1 MNQVESIRPLLAL
14 LVSLVGTALI
24 VLTRKRPNLREGCS
38 LVAAILKFLI
48 VASMLPVVLSG
59 HTLHY
64 TLLSF
69 LPGISLSFRVD
80 ALGILFALIASFLWI
95 VATIYSIGYMRALS
109 EQAQTRY
116 YACFA
121 VTLSATIGVAF
132 SANLAA
138 LYLFYEIL
146 TLITYPLVA
155 HKGTDEAVAGARKY
169 LVYLLGTSKLFF
181 LAAIVGTYVL
191 AGTLEFQPQG
201 LFPANANATA
211 VAVVYFLFLAG
222 IGKAAIM
229 PFHAWLPAAMVAPT
243 PVSGLLHA
251 VAVVNTGVFCVLRII
266 FHVVGVPLMKQLHLG
281 VYTAALVSFTIL
293 VASLYAL
300 TRDNLKARLA
310 YSTVSQLSYIIL
322 GGALLTQNSMTGG
335 VMHIA
340 NHAFSKITLFFCAG
354 SIYVASHKTNVSQL
368 SGIGRQMPLTM
379 AAFSIGALSMIGVP
393 AMAGFTTKWYLALG
407 AIETTNYA
415 VLLVLLS
422 STLLNAAYF
431 LPILYTA
438 YFEAPEA
445 HPDGGQAPGHAP
457 GHPIEEVSYAIVVPL
472 LVTAM
477 MSVVLG
483 LYPDLILEL
492 VRRAIG

>member
-1 MNQVESIRPLLAL
+1 MNDVESIRPSLAL

-24 VLTRKRPNLREGCS
+24 VLTRRRPNLREACS
-38 LVAAILKFLI
+38 LVTAILKFGI
-48 VASMLPVVLSG
+48 VASMLPIVLSG
-59 HTLHY
+59 YTIHDTLF
-64 TLLSF
+64 SF
-69 LPGISLSFRVD
+69 LPGVRLEFRVD

-95 VATIYSIGYMRALS
+95 VTTVYSIGYMRALS
-109 EQAQTRY
+109 EHAQTRY

-121 VTLSATIGVAF
+121 ITLSATMGVAF
-132 SANLAA
+132 SANLAT

-155 HKGTDEAVAGARKY
+155 HKETPEAVSGARKY

-181 LAAIVGTYVL
+181 LAAIVGVYVL
-191 AGTLEFQPQG
+191 AGTLDFRPGG
-201 LFPANANATA
+201 LFPAGANATA

-266 FHVVGVPLMKQLHLG
+266 FHVVGTPLMKQLHLG
-281 VYTAALVSFTIL
+281 VYTAVLVSFTIL
-293 VASLYAL
+293 LASLYAL

-322 GGALLTQNSMTGG
+322 GGALLTQSGMTGG

-354 SIYVASHKTNVSQL
+354 SIYVASHKTKVSEL
-368 SGIGRQMPLTM
+368 AGIGRQMPLTM

-407 AIETTNYA
+407 STEIWG
-415 VLLVLLS
+415 VLVVLFA

-431 LPILYTA
+431 MPILYKA
-438 YFEAPEA
+438 YFEAPD
-445 HPDGGQAPGHAP
+445 PHAGDP
-457 GHPIEEVSYAIVVPL
+457 AGHPIEEVSYAVVVPL

-477 MSVVLG
+477 ISVVLG
-483 LYPDLILEL
+483 LYPDLILGL
-492 VRRAIG
+492 VRRAIA

>member
-1 MNQVESIRPLLAL
+1 MNDVESIRPSLAL

-24 VLTRKRPNLREGCS
+24 VLTRRRPNLREACS
-38 LVAAILKFLI
+38 LVTALLKFGI
-48 VASMLPVVLSG
+48 VASMLPIVLSG
-59 HTLHY
+59 YTIHHTLL
-64 TLLSF
+64 TF
-69 LPGISLSFRVD
+69 LPGVSLEFRVD

-95 VATIYSIGYMRALS
+95 VTTVYSIGYMRALD
-109 EQAQTRY
+109 EHAQTRY

-121 VTLSATIGVAF
+121 ITLSATMGVAF
-132 SANLAA
+132 SANLAT

-155 HKGTDEAVAGARKY
+155 HKETDEAVAGAKKY

-181 LAAIVGTYVL
+181 LAAIVGVYVL
-191 AGTLEFQPQG
+191 AGTLEFRPGG

-281 VYTAALVSFTIL
+281 VYTAVLVSFTIL
-293 VASLYAL
+293 IASLYAL

-322 GGALLTQNSMTGG
+322 GGALLTQSGMTGG

-354 SIYVASHKTNVSQL
+354 SIYVASHKTKVSEL

-407 AIETTNYA
+407 STEIWGVLV
-415 VLLVLLS
+415 VLLV

-431 LPILYTA
+431 MPILYKA
-438 YFEAPEA
+438 YFEAPDSHTE
-445 HPDGGQAPGHAP
+445 
-457 GHPIEEVSYAIVVPL
+457 HPIEEVSYAVVVPL

-477 MSVVLG
+477 ISVVLG
-483 LYPDLILEL
+483 LYPDLILGL
-492 VRRAIG
+492 VRRAIA